1 MATVVKSRTDY
12 NTISNFSSSL
22 ASEISSRQS
31 ADTKLTNDLFYEKGR
46 AFSQEDILNASISS
60 EAKTRSDADI
70 NKLTNDLASAVL
82 DRAIIQE
89 QKDRKT
95 ADDALGVRIDEEK
108 TRAEGVEFAHFAY
121 LDDNIKL

>member
-1 MATVVKSRTDY
+1 MVKSRTDY

-31 ADTKLTNDLFYEKGR
+31 ADTKLINDLFYEKGR

-95 ADDALGVRIDEEK
+95 ADGALGVRIDEEK

>member
-1 MATVVKSRTDY
+1 MVKSRTDY

>member
-1 MATVVKSRTDY
+1 MVKSRTDY

-95 ADDALGVRIDEEK
+95 ADGALGVRIDEEK

>member
-1 MATVVKSRTDY
+1 LATVVKSRTDY